1 MSKLLSIGI
10 IGTLLFLSTI
20 ANGQINGMRYTDT
33 TDIDET
39 YNKHTVYGNIG
50 WAFVIANMSI
60 NYEYKFFEKQDLF
73 INSLSIKA
81 SGGIWAVMLVNGRF
95 ISVSAIAL
103 SGGLEYGVG
112 IAKLDNM
119 DSPIG
124 FANSYYLPTANIGY
138 RYEPPKD
145 GVVFRV
151 GLNFPQ
157 GVYMSLGYKF

>member
-1 MSKLLSIGI
+1 MRKLISIGI
-10 IGTLLFLSTI
+10 FAMLLFLSTI
-20 ANGQINGMRYTDT
+20 AKGQINGMRYTDST
-33 TDIDET
+33 NIDET
-39 YNKHTVYGNIG
+39 YAKHTVYGNIG

-60 NYEYKFFEKQDLF
+60 NYEYKFFEKPESF

-81 SGGIWAVMLVNGRF
+81 SGGIWAVMVMKGRF
-95 ISVSAIAL
+95 ISVSAIGL
-103 SGGLEYGVG
+103 SNSFEYGIG

-124 FANSYYLPTANIGY
+124 FANSYYLPTANIGF
-138 RYEPPKD
+138 RYQPPRN

-157 GVYMSLGYKF
+157 GMYMSLGFKF

>member
-1 MSKLLSIGI
+1 MKKLLSISILGI
-10 IGTLLFLSTI
+10 LLFLSTI
-20 ANGQINGMRYTDT
+20 ANGQISGMRYTDT

-50 WAFVIANMSI
+50 WAFVIANISM
-60 NYEYKFFEKQDLF
+60 NYEYRFFEKPESF
-73 INSLSIKA
+73 VNSLSIKA
-81 SGGIWAVMLVNGRF
+81 SGGVWAVMLVNGRF

-119 DSPIG
+119 ESPIG

>member
-1 MSKLLSIGI
+1 MKKKLSISILGI
-10 IGTLLFLSTI
+10 LLFLSTI
-20 ANGQINGMRYTDT
+20 ANAQISGMRYTDT
-33 TDIDET
+33 TDIDVT

-50 WAFVIANMSI
+50 WAFVIANISM
-60 NYEYKFFEKQDLF
+60 NYEYRFFEKPESF
-73 INSLSIKA
+73 VNSLSIKA
-81 SGGIWAVMLVNGRF
+81 SGGIWAVMMMNGRF
-95 ISVSAIAL
+95 ISVSAVAL

-119 DSPIG
+119 ESPIG
-124 FANSYYLPTANIGY
+124 FANNYYLPTANIGY